1 MPVTV
6 IPLERNAAVIDRNM
20 IPELVWSHKCMPAPV
35 ILFLPNLFYHEHE
48 QQVARARGGEGR
60 EGGYIQTGTGG
71 DEQTELGKD
80 RRGAKEVEC

>member
-1 MPVTV
+1 M
-6 IPLERNAAVIDRNM
+6 IDRNM

-48 QQVARARGGEGR
+48 QQVACARGREGR

-71 DEQTELGKD
+71 MNRQNWEKTDEGM
-80 RRGAKEVEC
+80 KEVEC